1 MNGWRNEWTG
11 GRNCSGYYSF
21 FRPNPI
27 SRTGGKSPD
36 ALSLSPRLA
45 LLTVATAQAQPG
57 CLPCWPRALGPSKS
71 RCAKKEKQRRK
82 KKNQV
87 KGVPGVVLGEADE
100 TMRWCW
106 STPVVCILQS
116 NHFLSCPLFFFPLAR
131 SPRGHR
137 NGQQSS
143 VGGASGCRLASWH
156 MFEAQC

>member
-1 MNGWRNEWTG
+1 MGEIAAVIIPF
-11 GRNCSGYYSF
+11 SGPTQYPELAVKAQMPS
-21 FRPNPI
+21 
-27 SRTGGKSPD
+27 
-36 ALSLSPRLA
+36 SLSPRLA

-57 CLPCWPRALGPSKS
+57 CLPCWPRALGPSKY

-82 KKNQV
+82 KKKIQE

-100 TMRWCW
+100 MMRWCW

-116 NHFLSCPLFFFPLAR
+116 NHFLSCPLFSFPLAR